1 MRPVKSILN
10 ISLMLR
16 MLLTGRIVGHF
27 HVLIFLSYIMSEHVE
42 HHFGEPMEPDL
53 DGSYEPMQQL
63 TIGDRM
69 PHTRATMSLK
79 GRSNMDPNTTSQC
92 VQICFPKNG

>member
-1 MRPVKSILN
+1 
-10 ISLMLR
+10 
-16 MLLTGRIVGHF
+16 
-27 HVLIFLSYIMSEHVE
+27 MSEHVE

-53 DGSYEPMQQL
+53 DGSYEPMQQH

-79 GRSNMDPNTTSQC
+79 GRSNTDPNTTTQC

>member
-1 MRPVKSILN
+1 
-10 ISLMLR
+10 MLR

-27 HVLIFLSYIMSEHVE
+27 HVLIFLSYLMSEHVE

-53 DGSYEPMQQL
+53 DGSDEPMQQH

-69 PHTRATMSLK
+69 PHTRATMSQK
-79 GRSNMDPNTTSQC
+79 GRSNTDPTTTTQC
-92 VQICFPKNG
+92 MQICFPKNG